1 MRIAIAC
8 DYIASY
14 EDNSVLKSIHEIFP
28 KAKIYTAQCETENLP
43 DWLKSANLEIGWPQ
57 KLSPHPK
64 KWLTLFRQ
72 AYFKNLK
79 IYNCDLLI
87 TISETE
93 AKSIK
98 KGSALHI
105 CYCKNP
111 STLYWSL
118 YDDYSADPGYG
129 KLNNFVRA
137 FTKFFIKPFRKID
150 FSAAKN
156 VDYFLVPS
164 SYSQKQLK
172 KYYKRGSIILA
183 PPVPVENFCTGNFST
198 TKTAIKQEK
207 SQGKKEENKTI
218 NNEKRQGYIVATRQI
233 LTSRLDLAVKSCL
246 SLNEPLTLVGDGPEH
261 SRLKKFVRKNPLV
274 TFLPPLNDKTLKTYF
289 ENSKAYLSPG
299 LSPFDSDSIKALA
312 SGCPVISYSKGGAI
326 DYLVDGENGIL
337 FNNQSAQSL
346 TAAIKKFK
354 SKTFS
359 ENLIK
364 KSTTQF
370 SETVF
375 KNNFKLFLRKVL
387 KF

>member
-14 EDNSVLKSIHEIFP
+14 EDNSVFKSIHEIFP

-172 KYYKRGSIILA
+172 KYYKR
-183 PPVPVENFCTGNFST
+183 
-198 TKTAIKQEK
+198 
-207 SQGKKEENKTI
+207 
-218 NNEKRQGYIVATRQI
+218 
-233 LTSRLDLAVKSCL
+233 
-246 SLNEPLTLVGDGPEH
+246 
-261 SRLKKFVRKNPLV
+261 
-274 TFLPPLNDKTLKTYF
+274 
-289 ENSKAYLSPG
+289 
-299 LSPFDSDSIKALA
+299 
-312 SGCPVISYSKGGAI
+312 
-326 DYLVDGENGIL
+326 
-337 FNNQSAQSL
+337 
-346 TAAIKKFK
+346 
-354 SKTFS
+354 
-359 ENLIK
+359 
-364 KSTTQF
+364 
-370 SETVF
+370 
-375 KNNFKLFLRKVL
+375 
-387 KF
+387 